1 VIINCTG
8 CGLPSYV
15 NPVIAER
22 MPNARDIYVDNAAA
36 AFDVFIIG
44 DVCSLPR

>member
-1 VIINCTG
+1 
-8 CGLPSYV
+8 
-15 NPVIAER
+15 